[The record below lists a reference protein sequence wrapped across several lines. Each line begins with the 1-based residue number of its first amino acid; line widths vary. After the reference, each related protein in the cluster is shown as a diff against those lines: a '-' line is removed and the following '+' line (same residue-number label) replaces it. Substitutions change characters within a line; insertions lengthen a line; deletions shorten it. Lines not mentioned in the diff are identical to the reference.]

1 MANVK
6 ITELPVATVVNDAD
20 SLVIVQAGVT
30 KQAPNSLVSSTDTL
44 QEVTNAGATTTNGIS
59 VGGLLSKAADAGNFA
74 FSAGYLA
81 GEVLQGGD
89 SVAVGNSAGN
99 TNQESYA
106 VAIGPYAGETDQDTE
121 SVAIG
126 DEAGN
131 FAQGAESIAIGYGAG
146 NDTQGD
152 GAISL
157 GYDAGYTTQG
167 DYSIALGYEAG
178 NDAQGANG
186 IIISATASTLDDA
199 TANHI
204 HIATPGSSLDYTT
217 AGAWDFSSGNVNAVS
232 FTGDGSGLTGVG
244 GATKFYTNLPYMGD
258 DGAQVL
264 LDDDFAIGSDDFYL
278 EIRFLLGS
286 VNGEGKI
293 FALGGTTDAT
303 GPNGA
308 FYATKGSFG
317 GVNVYASPTGTVANK
332 FTMLGNAAESPGIYN
347 SIILARSGT
356 NVALYYNGIRE
367 YFGNPNEIT
376 TLTSGALSLW
386 GLCDGTGGGA
396 GAADGQTSG
405 FLFNKGSSVIDI
417 TQTTTATTL
426 GVASSSFSEVAYGSD
441 ITLQSALPYLA
452 IGDALE
458 SALKFG
464 TEQVGYTY
472 SGSFALKGNPSASV
486 SGEQLATRLYNY
498 SSSINLVAP
507 NDAYIGTRYGAISI
521 NYPKTRH
528 DQSAGGSHEF
538 RVNDV
543 VRATING
550 TDATFVDT
558 VNATAFVGDGSGL
571 TNLPAGGASSLQ
583 AVTTVGSTTSDII
596 TVAGLNS
603 ARSGAGTSAFS
614 AGLNAGLTS
623 QGNYTVAIGDAA
635 GKTSQGQWAVAIGYR
650 AGEGTQG
657 QDTVGIGNNAGNTL
671 QGNFAVA
678 VGSTAGNTNQG
689 NSAVALGRRAGLTSQ
704 GASSVAIGL
713 QAGRTNQAA
722 NSIIINATGV
732 DLNDTTTNHIHIAT
746 PGSSLDYT
754 TAGGWNFSS
763 GTVNA
768 TAFAGDGSGL
778 TNLPAGGSSS
788 LQAVTTV
795 GATTTDAITV
805 GGLISR
811 HSSAGTNSFSGGNLA
826 GVTNQGNF
834 GTALGYA
841 AGQTNQS
848 TYATAIGIGA
858 GQDDQGQSSTAI
870 GHQAGSD
877 LQSTYAVAAGY
888 RAGKNSQGTNA
899 IAIGK
904 SAGETNQAANSIV
917 MNATGAAVENTT
929 ANTFVVKPVRAVAGA
944 IPAGFKQVAYNPTTG
959 EFISYG

>member
-1 MANVK
+1 M
-6 ITELPVATVVNDAD
+6 
-20 SLVIVQAGVT
+20 
-30 KQAPNSLVSSTDTL
+30 
-44 QEVTNAGATTTNGIS
+44 
-59 VGGLLSKAADAGNFA
+59 
-74 FSAGYLA
+74 
-81 GEVLQGGD
+81 
-89 SVAVGNSAGN
+89 
-99 TNQESYA
+99 
-106 VAIGPYAGETDQDTE
+106 
-121 SVAIG
+121 
-126 DEAGN
+126 
-131 FAQGAESIAIGYGAG
+131 
-146 NDTQGD
+146 
-152 GAISL
+152 
-157 GYDAGYTTQG
+157 
-167 DYSIALGYEAG
+167 
-178 NDAQGANG
+178 
-186 IIISATASTLDDA
+186 
-199 TANHI
+199 
-204 HIATPGSSLDYTT
+204 
-217 AGAWDFSSGNVNAVS
+217 S

-332 FTMLGNAAESPGIYN
+332 FTTLGNAAESPGIYN

-356 NVALYYNGIRE
+356 NVALYYNGVRE

-386 GLCDGTGGGA
+386 GLCDGTGGAA

-426 GVASSSFSEVAYGSD
+426 GVASSQFSEVAYGSD

-452 IGDALE
+452 IGDATE

-498 SSSINLVAP
+498 GSSINLVAP

-583 AVTTVGSTTSDII
+583 AVTTVGSTTTDSISIGGLTINNQYIMPTANGATGYYLTSNSNGSVTWTAPPGSTTPNLQAVTTAGATTSSII

-603 ARSGAGTSAFS
+603 ARSGAGTNAFS

-657 QDTVGIGNNAGNTL
+657 MDGVGIGNNAGNTL

-678 VGSTAGNTNQG
+678 VGGASGSTNQG
-689 NSAVALGRRAGLTSQ
+689 NSAVALGRRAGQTSQ
-704 GASSVAIGL
+704 GA
-713 QAGRTNQAA
+713 
-722 NSIIINATGV
+722 
-732 DLNDTTTNHIHIAT
+732 
-746 PGSSLDYT
+746 
-754 TAGGWNFSS
+754 
-763 GTVNA
+763 
-768 TAFAGDGSGL
+768 
-778 TNLPAGGSSS
+778 
-788 LQAVTTV
+788 
-795 GATTTDAITV
+795 
-805 GGLISR
+805 
-811 HSSAGTNSFSGGNLA
+811 
-826 GVTNQGNF
+826 
-834 GTALGYA
+834 
-841 AGQTNQS
+841 
-848 TYATAIGIGA
+848 
-858 GQDDQGQSSTAI
+858 
-870 GHQAGSD
+870 
-877 LQSTYAVAAGY
+877 
-888 RAGKNSQGTNA
+888 NA
-899 IAIGK
+899 IAIGDE
-904 SAGETNQAANSIV
+904 AGKTNQAANSIV
-917 MNATGAAVENTT
+917 MNATSAAVENTT
-929 ANTFVVKPVRAVAGA
+929 ANTFVVKPVRDVAGT